1 MLLVPFK
8 FVKSNKEH
16 SRFVQ
21 CVRYSPNGNHFVSS
35 SSDAKIILYD
45 GKEGDKI
52 GEFTENA
59 HTGTVFSVSWDG
71 EGSKVLSASA
81 DMTAKIWDVSTMKC
95 VK

>member
-1 MLLVPFK
+1 M
-8 FVKSNKEH
+8 
-16 SRFVQ
+16 
-21 CVRYSPNGNHFVSS
+21 SS

-52 GEFTENA
+52 GEFEEGA

-71 EGSKVLSASA
+71 EGKNILSASA
-81 DMTAKIWDVSTMKC
+81 DMTAKLWDVSTMKC